1 METSANPTT
10 LSWTDKVREG
20 TRVTSS
26 RSWICVA
33 HEMCWMHFCVGFIS
47 FLDAPFLDITLILVI
62 ILTSE
67 SPWLKR
73 LRDHTRV
80 QMAWRSLGACHR
92 SSIQVQLRL
101 QHLHGGRVHSG
112 CRITRSTWFETFPL
126 VMVSVCFFVSSRK
139 KWMHFSWHQDG
150 RVLPM
155 SYPHADVERG
165 LPTQAAGIRT
175 RGFLFRQSDLMLRGC
190 KPLLWFRI
198 VGIGIGSCGLDSRHA
213 KRNSKSSNARSFWKC
228 RNISLVVL

>member
-126 VMVSVCFFVSSRK
+126 SWSRY
-139 KWMHFSWHQDG
+139 
-150 RVLPM
+150 V
-155 SYPHADVERG
+155 
-165 LPTQAAGIRT
+165 
-175 RGFLFRQSDLMLRGC
+175 FLFPQGKNGCIFLGTRMAGCCPWAILMQTWKEACLHRRLGSEPGVFSSDRATWCWGVASLSYDFA
-190 KPLLWFRI
+190 LL
-198 VGIGIGSCGLDSRHA
+198 A
-213 KRNSKSSNARSFWKC
+213 
-228 RNISLVVL
+228 